1 MILIFHECCII
12 INYIKRFQLFIEM
25 DISSFKTPETTNYS
39 LHNNLLSSV
48 STPRDTHQVPS
59 VMTKEITPS
68 TSCTNQERTGRCW
81 IFAALNMLRRD
92 VIKNQKLPESFEFS
106 QSYIFFYDKLE
117 RMNYNLNL
125 IITLI
130 ANKHDIHSR
139 TIQHILKEPFG
150 DGGQWVM
157 FTNVANKYGLVPQNA
172 YPESKHSS
180 NSAGINMVL
189 SRMFRTFVNNI
200 FKNGGDF
207 DKQGAMQKTYEILI
221 RFFGEPPKDISW
233 NYKTDG
239 KVRTF
244 FGSPIDFLKN
254 FCRINF
260 NDYVSLTHDPRNDYS
275 KIYGV
280 ENLGNV
286 EGGDVV
292 KYLNIDIDR
301 LHALTKK
308 AIDDNTPIWFGSD
321 VGQFLNSKQGL
332 LDKNSFDYINF
343 LQLTDSMNK
352 KERIDCCESLMTHA
366 MVYVGYN
373 LDKYGAIN
381 YWKIENS
388 WGSDGPYKG
397 NLICSNDWF
406 KEYTYQLI
414 IPKKYLNENEIRL
427 WSGEIYRSFPLWDP
441 MGSLACFN

>member
-1 MILIFHECCII
+1 M
-12 INYIKRFQLFIEM
+12 N
-25 DISSFKTPETTNYS
+25 ISSFKRPETTNYS

-48 STPRDTHQVPS
+48 STPRDISQAPSIMTH
-59 VMTKEITPS
+59 EITPKVTCS
-68 TSCTNQERTGRCW
+68 NQEGTGRCW

-92 VIKNQKLPESFEFS
+92 VIKKQKLPETFEFS
-106 QSYIFFYDKLE
+106 QSYVFFYDKLE

-125 IITLI
+125 INKLI
-130 ANKHDIHSR
+130 ENKADIHSR
-139 TIQHILKEPFG
+139 TVRHILKEPFE

-157 FTNVANKYGLVPQNA
+157 FANIANKYGLVPQNA

-189 SRMFRTFVNNI
+189 SRMFRTFVKDI
-200 FKNGGDF
+200 FDNGVNF
-207 DKQGAMQKTYEILI
+207 DKQKALQKTYEILI
-221 RFFGEPPKDISW
+221 RFFGEPPNDVSW
-233 NYKTDG
+233 NYKSDE
-239 KVRTF
+239 KVKTF
-244 FGSPIDFLKN
+244 NGTPIN
-254 FCRINF
+254 FMKTFCNIDF

-292 KYLNIDIDR
+292 KYLNMDIDR
-301 LHALTKK
+301 LHTLTKN

-321 VGQFLNSKQGL
+321 VGQFFNSKHGI
-332 LDKNSFDYINF
+332 LDKKSFDYINF
-343 LQLTDSMNK
+343 LNLKDTMNK
-352 KERIDCCESLMTHA
+352 KERIEYGESLMTHA

-388 WGSDGPYKG
+388 WGDDGPYKG
-397 NLICSNDWF
+397 NLICSNEWF

-414 IPKKYLNENEIRL
+414 IPKKYLNDDEIRI
-427 WSGEIYRSFPLWDP
+427 WGNDIYKSFPLWDP
-441 MGSLACFN
+441 MGSLANC